1 MNELFPI
8 EHAKFLTL
16 YQLIKTRTTYLIR
29 KQMQSDLVHAGQKK
43 FLIMG
48 KKIIYVG

>member
-29 KQMQSDLVHAGQKK
+29 KQMQSDLVHPGQKM
-43 FLIMG
+43 FLLW
-48 KKIIYVG
+48 KK